1 MSNDDPRKNKDV
13 PLSDD
18 VHRPPAGPAVDDE
31 DPNYSPMTDKDG
43 NKRPLREIEPDGTVR
58 PLGTD
63 EDAEEEVR
71 RPIEHPSKDAP
82 GF

>member
-1 MSNDDPRKNKDV
+1 MPDNDPNKHKDL

-18 VHRPPAGPAVDDE
+18 AHRPPAGPAVDDE
-31 DPNYSPMTDKDG
+31 DPDYSPMTDKDG
-43 NKRPLREIEPDGTVR
+43 KKRPLREIEPGGVVR

-63 EDAEEEVR
+63 EDAEEDVR

>member
-1 MSNDDPRKNKDV
+1 MQDEERKQEQKI

-18 VHRPPAGPAVDDE
+18 VHRPATGPAVGDE
-31 DPNYSPMTDKDG
+31 DPNYSPMTDKNG
-43 NKRPLREIEPDGTVR
+43 NKRPLREIEPDGVVR

-63 EDAEEEVR
+63 EDADEDVH
-71 RPIEHPSKDAP
+71 RPVEHPPKDAP